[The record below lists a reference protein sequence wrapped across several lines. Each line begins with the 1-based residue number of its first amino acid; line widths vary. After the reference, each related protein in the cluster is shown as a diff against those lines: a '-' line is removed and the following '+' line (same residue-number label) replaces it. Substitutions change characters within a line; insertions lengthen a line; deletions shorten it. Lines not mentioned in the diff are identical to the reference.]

1 MHTSIASWNV
11 NSLKVRLPQLVE
23 WLGANAVDVLGLQE
37 TKLTDENFPQAELE
51 ALGYHV
57 ARSGQKTYNGVALLS
72 RQPLAD
78 VQFGFD
84 GFDDEQRRI
93 AIATVG
99 EVRVMNLYVPN
110 GQAVGSDKYAY
121 KLRWLEALHGQLQR
135 ELARHAQVVVMGDFN
150 IAPDDRDVHDPAAW
164 AGQILCSDAERDALR
179 RLLDLGLTDT
189 FRLFEQAPA
198 SFSWWDY
205 RQGGFRRNQGLRIDL
220 VLASAPLAA
229 RCAAS
234 TIDKEPRRA
243 ERPSD
248 HAPAIARFTTQAGQD

>member
-1 MHTSIASWNV
+1 IASWNV

-23 WLGANAVDVLGLQE
+23 WLAANPIDVLGLQE

-57 ARSGQKTYNGVALLS
+57 SRSGQKTYNGVALLS
-72 RQPLAD
+72 RQPQAD

-84 GFDDEQRRI
+84 GFEDEQRRV

-99 EVRVMNLYVPN
+99 GVRVLNLYVPN

-121 KLRWLEALHGQLQR
+121 KLRWLEALHAQLER
-135 ELARHAQVVVMGDFN
+135 ELARHEQVVVMGDFN
-150 IAPDDRDVHDPAAW
+150 IAPDDRDVHDPVAW
-164 AGQILCSDAERDALR
+164 AGQILCSGPERSALQG
-179 RLLDLGLTDT
+179 LLGLGLSDT
-189 FRLFEQAPA
+189 FRLFEDAA
-198 SFSWWDY
+198 GHFSWWDY
-205 RQGGFRRNQGLRIDL
+205 RQGGFRRNLGLRIDL
-220 VLASAPLAA
+220 VLASAAMAA
-229 RCAAS
+229 RCAGS

-248 HAPAIARFTTQAGQD
+248 HAPAVARFRAAGPAPSA